1 MVDWFIDHP
10 IVSGF
15 ITVLLMWSDWL
26 LTIAQEKERVEHYS
40 EHYQSYPTNTI
51 EGHPAFQSSIPK
63 RQLIN
68 PKHFIAAL
76 AIGTVVSIMLMMV
89 PRMWCELLLGYI
101 WGLFVIVDTQH
112 ISNWIGYRAGRQGI
126 HGKLW
131 MHQRT
136 GYLVQSGRYFSFT
149 LFLVVLSILSG
160 SVVIY
165 GVTIAGLVSSLRQL
179 IWLKRIPKIEK
190 DDALRGITNSESTA
204 TSEKVVQ

>member
-1 MVDWFIDHP
+1 MVEWFIDHP

-26 LTIAQEKERVEHYS
+26 LTIAQEKERVEHYF
-40 EHYQSYPTNTI
+40 EHYQSYPTDTI

-68 PKHFIAAL
+68 PKHFMAAL
-76 AIGTVVSIMLMMV
+76 AIGTFVSIMLMTI
-89 PRMWCELLLGYI
+89 PRMWCELFLGYV

-112 ISNWIGYRAGRQGI
+112 LSNLIGYRAGRQGI

-136 GYLVQSGRYFSFT
+136 GYLMQSGRYFSIA
-149 LFLVVLSILSG
+149 LLLLVLSVLSG
-160 SVVIY
+160 SVVIC
-165 GVTIAGLVSSLRQL
+165 GVTIAGFVSSLRQL
-179 IWLKRIPKIEK
+179 IWLRRIPKIEK
-190 DDALRGITNSESTA
+190 EDALPGIQNTENIA
-204 TSEKVVQ
+204 TPEKTVQ

>member
-1 MVDWFIDHP
+1 
-10 IVSGF
+10 
-15 ITVLLMWSDWL
+15 
-26 LTIAQEKERVEHYS
+26 
-40 EHYQSYPTNTI
+40 
-51 EGHPAFQSSIPK
+51 
-63 RQLIN
+63 
-68 PKHFIAAL
+68 L